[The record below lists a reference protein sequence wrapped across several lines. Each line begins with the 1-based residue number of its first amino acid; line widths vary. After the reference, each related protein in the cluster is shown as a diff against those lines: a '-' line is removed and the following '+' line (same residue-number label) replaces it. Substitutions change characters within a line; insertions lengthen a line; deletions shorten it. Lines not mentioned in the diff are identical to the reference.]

1 MGKRN
6 TGRKL
11 AMQILYQAEL
21 SKHPADE
28 MMRETFFD
36 HHQVVIPETRAWAS
50 ELVEGVN
57 QHKEECDELIAN
69 YAIGWSLDRLRPVDL
84 CILRLAFYELLYT
97 SSSTGIV
104 INEAIEVARR
114 YAAMESPK
122 FINGI
127 LGKYVEENTCSPVS
141 SKD

>member
-21 SKHPADE
+21 SKHPATKE
-28 MMRETFFD
+28 MRESFFD
-36 HHQVVIPETRAWAS
+36 HHQVVLAETRSWAS

-57 QHKEECDELIAN
+57 SHQKECDALIKK
-69 YAIGWSLDRLRPVDL
+69 YAIGWSLDRIRPVDL

-97 SSSTGIV
+97 ESGHRVV
-104 INEAIEVARR
+104 INEAIEIARR

-122 FINGI
+122 FLNGI
-127 LGKYVEENTCSPVS
+127 LGKYVEDRCLPVS
-141 SKD
+141 SRD

>member
-21 SKHPADE
+21 SKHPATKE
-28 MMRETFFD
+28 MRESFFD
-36 HHQVVIPETRAWAS
+36 HHQVVLVETRSWAS

-57 QHKEECDELIAN
+57 SHQKECD
-69 YAIGWSLDRLRPVDL
+69 V
-84 CILRLAFYELLYT
+84 
-97 SSSTGIV
+97 V
-104 INEAIEVARR
+104 INEAIEIARR

-122 FINGI
+122 FLNGI
-127 LGKYVEENTCSPVS
+127 LGKYVEDRCLPVS
-141 SKD
+141 SRD